1 MGWLDGDHTNDSEAR
16 VQRYPCDPEGTVSVD
31 ARSRVRCQRCI
42 RESNMSL
49 PNHYRPKY
57 ERQVN
62 LPPADCVIEYHGP
75 NRLIVVP
82 SWIHADQISVPA
94 EYASF
99 PIVEQLFTRI
109 SVDDGIEFNTSTF
122 SSEMREMAFILQNVS
137 RKSLILVDE
146 LGRGTSV
153 TDGLAIALAICG
165 ALVESRV
172 ILSLSVA

>member
-1 MGWLDGDHTNDSEAR
+1 VSWPKSAR
-16 VQRYPCDPEGTVSVD
+16 CTPPSKPI
-31 ARSRVRCQRCI
+31 SRLNG
-42 RESNMSL
+42 S
-49 PNHYRPKY
+49 
-57 ERQVN
+57 
-62 LPPADCVIEYHGP
+62 
-75 NRLIVVP
+75 
-82 SWIHADQISVPA
+82 SVPA

-137 RKSLILVDE
+137 RNSLILVDE

-172 ILSLSVA
+172 SSTRRFSH